1 MKNADDHPRTL
12 DEAIRYF
19 SDLDVATNFVAML
32 RWPGGP
38 VCPVCGSGNY
48 SYLSTRR
55 LWKCKACKK
64 QYSVKVDT
72 IFEGSPIQLDK
83 WLVTIWM
90 LANFKEEVS
99 SYEIHDTIGVTQK
112 TAWSMMHRIRLA
124 MQTETFKRFSEKV
137 GIEGRF
143 IDYEVPNL
151 DASKREE
158 RAKGRGSVGEVA
170 I

>member
-19 SDLDVATNFVAML
+19 SDLDVATKFVAML

-90 LANFKEEVS
+90 LANFKDEVS

-124 MQTETFKRFSEKV
+124 MQTETFKSFSEKV